1 MGSLKQHV
9 GWNIWNGDNFAQ
21 GKTYISFQLFK
32 DCWQLWNFKKLLKIR
47 FTPKGFLKILTFSPS
62 IICIAVR
69 ERVLIFYS
77 ILKYMYSSF

>member
-1 MGSLKQHV
+1 M
-9 GWNIWNGDNFAQ
+9 
-21 GKTYISFQLFK
+21 
-32 DCWQLWNFKKLLKIR
+32 NFKKMLKIR

-62 IICIAVR
+62 NICIAVR